1 MSDTTAAGVLNDLAI
16 TRKTLDDWE
25 CGPIT
30 IDVCNSSSNDI
41 LKTINF
47 TETIGY
53 QKKHQGPG
61 GEMMIIVIGL
71 TLSGIEMMTIL
82 GKISSYPISLLQQA
96 TLVAEFKARGS
107 PKNSTSDS
115 HAFVAEKTIPIMPLT
130 ITHPRSGPKRN

>member
-1 MSDTTAAGVLNDLAI
+1 MIGNVGQLPLMFVIPPAMTLLKRLISPKPLA
-16 TRKTLDDWE
+16 T
-25 CGPIT
+25 
-30 IDVCNSSSNDI
+30 
-41 LKTINF
+41 
-47 TETIGY
+47 
-53 QKKHQGPG
+53 KKEHQSPG